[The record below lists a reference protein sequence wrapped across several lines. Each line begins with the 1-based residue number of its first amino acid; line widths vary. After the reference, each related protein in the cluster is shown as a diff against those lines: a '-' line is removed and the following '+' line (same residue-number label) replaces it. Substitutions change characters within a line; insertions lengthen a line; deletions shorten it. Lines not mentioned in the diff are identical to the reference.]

1 VFSARTDWPVETNR
15 ITQAIERARAGG
27 RNLLDLT
34 VSNPTTAGFK
44 YPQIQLPTAP
54 IYDPQ
59 SKGLLTARQAVSR
72 YYRERTDPCAVDPE
86 RIFVV
91 PGTSEAY
98 SYIFRLLCGPNDEV
112 LIGAPGYPLLDLLA
126 NICDVKLV
134 RFHCFYDHGWHI
146 DFHDVEQRITS
157 RTRAICLVH
166 PNNPTGAY
174 VKPED
179 RARLDSLCGRHELAL
194 VVDEVFLDYNVELAP
209 YPSFADHSEVLTF
222 TLNGVSKLAG
232 LPQMKLSWLTVS
244 GPHTQVAEAVRRL
257 EIISDTFLSASTP
270 IQLAAAE
277 LIASRQQFHR
287 QLLDRVR
294 ANLAEFDSQIRSRTS
309 ACNRLLVE
317 GGWYVTLRVPNVQSD
332 EELALSLI
340 ESDGVIVEAGHFFDF
355 PQEGYLVLSLVTPE
369 PMFKDGV
376 RRILARF

>member
-1 VFSARTDWPVETNR
+1 MFSARTDWPVETNR
-15 ITQAIERARAGG
+15 ITQAIERARASGSP
-27 RNLLDLT
+27 LLDLT
-34 VSNPTTAGFK
+34 VSNPTTAGFS
-44 YPQIQLPTAP
+44 YPQILFPAAP

-59 SKGLLTARQAVSR
+59 SKGLPAARQAISR
-72 YYRERTDPCAVDPE
+72 YYSERTDPCKVDSE
-86 RIFVV
+86 RIFIV

-98 SYIFRLLCGPNDEV
+98 SYIFRLLCDPNGEV
-112 LIGAPGYPLLDLLA
+112 LIGAPSYPLLDLLA
-126 NICDVKLV
+126 DICDVKLV

-146 DFHDVEQRITS
+146 DFHDLEQRITS
-157 RTRAICLVH
+157 RTRAVCLVH

-179 RARLDSLCGRHELAL
+179 RTRLDALCRRHQLAL
-194 VVDEVFLDYNVELAP
+194 VVDEVFLDYNVESEP
-209 YPSFADHSEVLTF
+209 QPTFADHSEVLTF

-277 LIASRQQFHR
+277 LIASRRPFQR
-287 QLLDRVR
+287 QLLERVR

-317 GGWYVTLRVPNVQSD
+317 GGWYATLRVPNVQSD

-340 ESDGVIVEAGHFFDF
+340 ESDGVIVESGHFFDF
-355 PQEGYLVLSLVTPE
+355 PQEGYLVLSLMTPE

-376 RRILARF
+376 RRILAHF

>member
-1 VFSARTDWPVETNR
+1 M
-15 ITQAIERARAGG
+15 
-27 RNLLDLT
+27 
-34 VSNPTTAGFK
+34 
-44 YPQIQLPTAP
+44 
-54 IYDPQ
+54 
-59 SKGLLTARQAVSR
+59 
-72 YYRERTDPCAVDPE
+72 
-86 RIFVV
+86 
-91 PGTSEAY
+91 
-98 SYIFRLLCGPNDEV
+98 LCGPNDEV

-146 DFHDVEQRITS
+146 DFHDLEQRITS

-179 RARLDSLCGRHELAL
+179 RTRLDSLCRRHKLAL

-277 LIASRQQFHR
+277 LIASRRPFQR
-287 QLLDRVR
+287 QLLERVR

-340 ESDGVIVEAGHFFDF
+340 ESDGVIAEPGHFFDF
-355 PQEGYLVLSLVTPE
+355 PQEGYLVLSLMTHQPV
-369 PMFKDGV
+369 FKEGV